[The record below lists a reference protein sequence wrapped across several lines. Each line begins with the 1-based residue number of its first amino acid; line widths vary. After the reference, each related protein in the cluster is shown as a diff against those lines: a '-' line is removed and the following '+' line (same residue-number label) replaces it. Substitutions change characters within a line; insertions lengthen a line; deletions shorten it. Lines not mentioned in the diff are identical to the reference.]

1 MKRYITVGR
10 KLALPV
16 VFSMLL
22 GGCAGSPDYANYG
35 AEAALTPQRVSARP
49 QLGVGK
55 QVLWGGVI
63 MKTVNLKDRTQIEV
77 LAFPLNSRE
86 RPNIDQPPLGR
97 FIFEKRGYLEPANY
111 ASQRQITVLGTVTG
125 TLPGQVGESDY
136 NYPLVTPRQ
145 HTLWPYDRGYTG
157 SNIRFGIGRGSNG
170 SWGGVGIGF

>member
-1 MKRYITVGR
+1 MNRYTTIVR

-16 VFSMLL
+16 VLSMLL

-35 AEAALTPQRVSARP
+35 AVGALTPQRVSTRP

-55 QVLWGGVI
+55 QVLWGGLI
-63 MKTVNLKDRTQIEV
+63 MKTVNLKDSTQIEV
-77 LAFPLNSRE
+77 LAFPLDSRE
-86 RPNIDQPPLGR
+86 RPKIDQPPLGR

-136 NYPLVTPRQ
+136 NYPLVTPRLPLEAFQ
-145 HTLWPYDRGYTG
+145 RGVALA
-157 SNIRFGIGRGSNG
+157 SRGEALKVLFTPSTTEPG
-170 SWGGVGIGF
+170 A

>member
-1 MKRYITVGR
+1 MKR
-10 KLALPV
+10 KLAYPV

-22 GGCAGSPDYANYG
+22 GACAGSPDYANYG

-49 QLGVGK
+49 ELGAGK

-63 MKTVNLKDRTQIEV
+63 MKTVNLKDKTQIEV

-86 RPNIDQPPLGR
+86 RPKIDQPPLGR
-97 FIFEKRGYLEPANY
+97 FIVEKQGFLEPANY

-136 NYPLVTPRQ
+136 NYPLVTHTQ
-145 HTLWPYDRGYTG
+145 HTLWPIHRGYTG
-157 SNIRFGIGRGSNG
+157 SNIRFGVGRGGNG